1 MKKLLN
7 ILTIFIIFALVFA
20 TVSFANTGTLKDTD
34 FLNVRESPSTSSN
47 VVTVLPANASFD
59 IIAEEGDW
67 YQIKY
72 QDYEGYVSKQYVE
85 VSQTTANT
93 SIPAKANS
101 NGIVNT
107 NSSLYVLPLL
117 NSTVL
122 GTVNSGTEVL
132 VVSITGKWAY
142 IQTDTASGW
151 VFTSNVNGTEDVSGS
166 DNNDTNL
173 DENNTVDNSS
183 DTNSS
188 DGQANAG
195 SDEND
200 NSSDENNGDDNSLDE
215 NDGDASNSNNGDN
228 TSSSDNNSNNSD
240 NDSNSNSSNSED
252 YPKTMYVNVDAVYI
266 RAQATTSSDIV
277 ASVGRNTPVTVKGE
291 EGDWYKVS
299 VTDGDGYMMKQYL
312 SGSRQ

>member
-7 ILTIFIIFALVFA
+7 ILTIFIIFALIFA

-85 VSQTTANT
+85 VSQITANT
-93 SIPAKANS
+93 SIPAKANA

-166 DNNDTNL
+166 DNNGTNL

-188 DGQANAG
+188 DDQANAG
-195 SDEND
+195 SDENN
-200 NSSDENNGDDNSLDE
+200 NSSDENNTNDNSLDE

-240 NDSNSNSSNSED
+240 NDSDSNSSNQED

-277 ASVGRNTPVTVKGE
+277 ASVGRNTPVTVNGE
-291 EGDWYKVS
+291 RGDWYKVS

>member
-7 ILTIFIIFALVFA
+7 ILSIIIIFTLIMAS
-20 TVSFANTGTLKDTD
+20 VSFANTGTLKDTD
-34 FLNVRESPSTSSN
+34 FLNVRETPSTSSN
-47 VVTVLPANASFD
+47 IVTVLPANASFD

-72 QDYEGYVSKQYVE
+72 QDYTGYVSKQYVK
-85 VSQTTANT
+85 VSETTANT

-101 NGIVNT
+101 NGII
-107 NSSLYVLPLL
+107 NSNSNIYILPLI
-117 NSTVL
+117 NSTVI

-151 VFTSNVNGTEDVSGS
+151 VFTNNVNGTEETASETN
-166 DNNDTNL
+166 NNDTSS
-173 DENNTVDNSS
+173 ENGNSDVVDNNEA

-188 DGQANAG
+188 DNQNNNAG
-195 SDEND
+195 SDENTN
-200 NSSDENNGDDNSLDE
+200 NSSSNENSGNEENANNTDNE
-215 NDGDASNSNNGDN
+215 E
-228 TSSSDNNSNNSD
+228 NNSD
-240 NDSNSNSSNSED
+240 SNSSANSED
-252 YPKTMYVNVDAVYI
+252 YPKTMYVNVEAVYI

-277 ASVGRNTPVTVKGE
+277 ASVGLNTPVTVRGE
-291 EGDWYKVS
+291 EGDWYRVS

-312 SGSRQ
+312 SDSRQ

>member
-7 ILTIFIIFALVFA
+7 ILSIIIICTLIMAS
-20 TVSFANTGTLKDTD
+20 VSFANTGTLKDTD
-34 FLNVRESPSTSSN
+34 FLNVRETPSTSSN
-47 VVTVLPANASFD
+47 IVTVLPANASFD

-72 QDYEGYVSKQYVE
+72 QDYTGYVSKQYVK
-85 VSQTTANT
+85 VSETTANT

-101 NGIVNT
+101 NGII
-107 NSSLYVLPLL
+107 NSNSNIYILPLI
-117 NSTVL
+117 NSTVI
-122 GTVNSGTEVL
+122 GTVNSGSEVL

-151 VFTSNVNGTEDVSGS
+151 VFTNNVNGTEETASETN
-166 DNNDTNL
+166 NNDTSS
-173 DENNTVDNSS
+173 ENGNSDVVDNNEA

-188 DGQANAG
+188 DNQNNNAG
-195 SDEND
+195 SDENTN
-200 NSSDENNGDDNSLDE
+200 NSSSNENSGNEENANNTDNE
-215 NDGDASNSNNGDN
+215 E
-228 TSSSDNNSNNSD
+228 NNSD
-240 NDSNSNSSNSED
+240 SNSSANSED

-277 ASVGRNTPVTVKGE
+277 ASVGLNTPVTVRGE
-291 EGDWYKVS
+291 EGDWYRVS

-312 SGSRQ
+312 SDSRQ

>member
-7 ILTIFIIFALVFA
+7 ILSIIIIFALIMA
-20 TVSFANTGTLKDTD
+20 SVSFANTGTLKDTD
-34 FLNVRESPSTSSN
+34 FLNVRETPSTSSN
-47 VVTVLPANASFD
+47 IVTVLPANASFD

-72 QDYEGYVSKQYVE
+72 QDYTGYVSKQYVE
-85 VSQTTANT
+85 VSETTANT

-101 NGIVNT
+101 NGII
-107 NSSLYVLPLL
+107 NSNSNIYILPLI
-117 NSTVL
+117 NSTVI
-122 GTVNSGTEVL
+122 GTVNSGSEVL

-151 VFTSNVNGTEDVSGS
+151 VFTNNVNGTEETASETN
-166 DNNDTNL
+166 NNDTSS
-173 DENNTVDNSS
+173 ENGNSDIVDNNEA

-188 DGQANAG
+188 DNQNNNAG
-195 SDEND
+195 SDENTN
-200 NSSDENNGDDNSLDE
+200 NSSSNENSGNEENANNTDNE
-215 NDGDASNSNNGDN
+215 E
-228 TSSSDNNSNNSD
+228 NNSD
-240 NDSNSNSSNSED
+240 SNSSANSED

-277 ASVGRNTPVTVKGE
+277 ASVGLNTPVTVRGE
-291 EGDWYKVS
+291 EGDWYRVY

-312 SGSRQ
+312 SDSRQ

>member
-7 ILTIFIIFALVFA
+7 ILTIFIIFALIFA
-20 TVSFANTGTLKDTD
+20 TVSFANTGTLKDAD

-93 SIPAKANS
+93 NIPAKANS

-122 GTVNSGTEVL
+122 ETVNSGTEVF

-151 VFTSNVNGTEDVSGS
+151 VFTSNVNGTENASGS
-166 DNNDTNL
+166 NNN

-183 DTNSS
+183 DTNTS
-188 DGQANAG
+188 DDQANVA

-200 NSSDENNGDDNSLDE
+200 NSSDENNADDNSLDE
-215 NDGDASNSNNGDN
+215 NDGDASDSNSGDN
-228 TSSSDNNSNNSD
+228 TASSDNNSNNSD
-240 NDSNSNSSNSED
+240 NNSNSNFSNDEG

-277 ASVGRNTPVTVKGE
+277 ASVGFNTPVTVRGE
-291 EGDWYKVS
+291 EGDWYRVS

-312 SGSRQ
+312 SDSRQ

>member
-142 IQTDTASGW
+142 IQTDKTSGW
-151 VFTSNVNGTEDVSGS
+151 VFTNNVNGTEETASETN
-166 DNNDTNL
+166 NNDTSS
-173 DENNTVDNSS
+173 ENGNSDVVDNNEA

-188 DGQANAG
+188 DNQNNNAG
-195 SDEND
+195 SDENTN
-200 NSSDENNGDDNSLDE
+200 NSSSNENSGNEENANNTDNEE
-215 NDGDASNSNNGDN
+215 N
-228 TSSSDNNSNNSD
+228 NNSNNEENNS
-240 NDSNSNSSNSED
+240 DSNSSANSED

-277 ASVGRNTPVTVKGE
+277 ASVGLNTPVTVRGE
-291 EGDWYKVS
+291 EGDWYRVS

-312 SGSRQ
+312 SDSRQ

>member
-7 ILTIFIIFALVFA
+7 ILSIIIIFALIMA
-20 TVSFANTGTLKDTD
+20 SISFANTGTLKDTD
-34 FLNVRESPSTSSN
+34 FLNVRETPSTSSN
-47 VVTVLPANASFD
+47 IVTVLPANASFD

-72 QDYEGYVSKQYVE
+72 QDYTGYVSKQYVE
-85 VSQTTANT
+85 VSETTANT

-101 NGIVNT
+101 NGII
-107 NSSLYVLPLL
+107 NSNSNIYILPLI
-117 NSTVL
+117 NSTVI
-122 GTVNSGTEVL
+122 GTVNSGSEVL

-151 VFTSNVNGTEDVSGS
+151 VFTNNVNGTEETASETN
-166 DNNDTNL
+166 NNDTSS
-173 DENNTVDNSS
+173 ENGNSDVVDNNEA

-188 DGQANAG
+188 DNQNNNAG
-195 SDEND
+195 SDENTN
-200 NSSDENNGDDNSLDE
+200 NSSSNENSGNEENANNTDNE
-215 NDGDASNSNNGDN
+215 E
-228 TSSSDNNSNNSD
+228 NNSD
-240 NDSNSNSSNSED
+240 SNSSANSED

-277 ASVGRNTPVTVKGE
+277 ASVGLNTPVTVRGE
-291 EGDWYKVS
+291 EGDWYRVS

-312 SGSRQ
+312 SDSRQ

>member
-7 ILTIFIIFALVFA
+7 ILSIIIIFTLIMAS
-20 TVSFANTGTLKDTD
+20 VSFANTGTLKDTD
-34 FLNVRESPSTSSN
+34 FLNVRETPSTSSN
-47 VVTVLPANASFD
+47 IVTVLPANASFD

-72 QDYEGYVSKQYVE
+72 QDYTGYVSKQYVK
-85 VSQTTANT
+85 VSETTANT

-101 NGIVNT
+101 NGII
-107 NSSLYVLPLL
+107 NSNSNIYILPLI
-117 NSTVL
+117 NSTVI
-122 GTVNSGTEVL
+122 GTVNSGSEVL

-151 VFTSNVNGTEDVSGS
+151 VFTNNVNGTEETASETN
-166 DNNDTNL
+166 NNDTSS
-173 DENNTVDNSS
+173 ENGNSDVVDNNEA

-188 DGQANAG
+188 DNQNNNAG
-195 SDEND
+195 SDENTN
-200 NSSDENNGDDNSLDE
+200 NSSSNENSGNEENANNTDNE
-215 NDGDASNSNNGDN
+215 E
-228 TSSSDNNSNNSD
+228 NNSD
-240 NDSNSNSSNSED
+240 SNSSANSED

-277 ASVGRNTPVTVKGE
+277 ASVGLNTPVTVRGE
-291 EGDWYKVS
+291 EGDWYRVS

-312 SGSRQ
+312 SDSRQ

>member
-7 ILTIFIIFALVFA
+7 ILSIIIIFALIMA
-20 TVSFANTGTLKDTD
+20 SVSFANTGTLKDTD
-34 FLNVRESPSTSSN
+34 FLNVRETPSTSSN
-47 VVTVLPANASFD
+47 IVTVLPANASFD

-72 QDYEGYVSKQYVE
+72 QDYTGYVSKQYVK
-85 VSQTTANT
+85 VSETTANT

-101 NGIVNT
+101 NGII
-107 NSSLYVLPLL
+107 NSNSNIYILPLI
-117 NSTVL
+117 NSTVI
-122 GTVNSGTEVL
+122 GTVNSGSEVL

-151 VFTSNVNGTEDVSGS
+151 VFTNNVNGTEETASETN
-166 DNNDTNL
+166 NNDTSS
-173 DENNTVDNSS
+173 ENGNSDVVDNNEA

-188 DGQANAG
+188 DNQNNNAG
-195 SDEND
+195 SDENTN
-200 NSSDENNGDDNSLDE
+200 NSSSNENSGNEENANNTDNE
-215 NDGDASNSNNGDN
+215 E
-228 TSSSDNNSNNSD
+228 NNSD
-240 NDSNSNSSNSED
+240 SNSSANSED

-277 ASVGRNTPVTVKGE
+277 ASVGLNTPVTVNGE
-291 EGDWYKVS
+291 EGDWYRVS

-312 SGSRQ
+312 SDSRQ

>member
-7 ILTIFIIFALVFA
+7 ILSIFIVFALILVS
-20 TVSFANTGTLKDTD
+20 VSFANTGTLRDTD

-47 VVTVLPANASFD
+47 VVTVLPADASFD

-72 QDYEGYVSKQYVE
+72 QDYTGYVSKQYVE
-85 VSQTTANT
+85 VSATTANT
-93 SIPAKANS
+93 SIPAVANS
-101 NGIVNT
+101 NGIVNS
-107 NSSLYVLPLL
+107 NSNLYVLPLL

-122 GTVNSGTEVL
+122 GTVNSGAEVL

-151 VFTSNVNGTEDVSGS
+151 IFTDNVNGTEE
-166 DNNDTNL
+166 NNL
-173 DENNTVDNSS
+173 DNGDNSDGADSNTSNENNNEVTDNTS
-183 DTNSS
+183 N
-188 DGQANAG
+188 
-195 SDEND
+195 ENNNEVTD
-200 NSSDENNGDDNSLDE
+200 NTSDENNADSNDE
-215 NDGDASNSNNGDN
+215 NTPD
-228 TSSSDNNSNNSD
+228 TS
-240 NDSNSNSSNSED
+240 D

-277 ASVGRNTPVTVKGE
+277 ASVGLNTPVTVNGE
-291 EGDWYKVS
+291 EGDWYRVS

-312 SGSRQ
+312 SDSRQ

>member
-7 ILTIFIIFALVFA
+7 ILSIIIIFALIMA
-20 TVSFANTGTLKDTD
+20 SVSFANTGTLKDTD
-34 FLNVRESPSTSSN
+34 FLNVRETPSTSSN
-47 VVTVLPANASFD
+47 IVTVLPANASFD

-72 QDYEGYVSKQYVE
+72 QDYTGYVSKQYVK
-85 VSQTTANT
+85 VSETTANT

-101 NGIVNT
+101 NGII
-107 NSSLYVLPLL
+107 NSNSNIYILPLI
-117 NSTVL
+117 NSTVI
-122 GTVNSGTEVL
+122 GTVNSGSEVL

-151 VFTSNVNGTEDVSGS
+151 VFTNNVNGTEETASETN
-166 DNNDTNL
+166 NNDTSS
-173 DENNTVDNSS
+173 ENGNSDVVDNNEA

-188 DGQANAG
+188 A
-195 SDEND
+195 
-200 NSSDENNGDDNSLDE
+200 
-215 NDGDASNSNNGDN
+215 
-228 TSSSDNNSNNSD
+228 
-240 NDSNSNSSNSED
+240 NSED

-277 ASVGRNTPVTVKGE
+277 ASVGLNTPVTVRGE
-291 EGDWYKVS
+291 EGDWYRVS

-312 SGSRQ
+312 SDSRQ

>member
-7 ILTIFIIFALVFA
+7 ILTIFIIFTLIMVN
-20 TVSFANTGTLKDTD
+20 VSLANTGTLKDTD
-34 FLNVRESPSTSSN
+34 FLNVRESPSTSAN

-67 YQIKY
+67 YKIKY
-72 QDYEGYVSKQYVE
+72 QDYEGYVSKQYVNI
-85 VSQTTANT
+85 SQTTVNT
-93 SIPAKANS
+93 NIPAKANS
-101 NGIVNT
+101 KGTVNI
-107 NSSLYVLPLL
+107 NSNLYVLPLL

-142 IQTDTASGW
+142 IQTETASGW
-151 VFTSNVNGTEDVSGS
+151 VFTNNVNGIEDTTGS
-166 DNNDTNL
+166 DTNNTDSE
-173 DENNTVDNSS
+173 ENNTMNNDNVGNSS
-183 DTNSS
+183 NTN
-188 DGQANAG
+188 DQTNAG
-195 SDEND
+195 SDQNT
-200 NSSDENNGDDNSLDE
+200 NSSDENNGN
-215 NDGDASNSNNGDN
+215 ASGSNNGDN
-228 TSSSDNNSNNSD
+228 TANSDNNSNDSD
-240 NDSNSNSSNSED
+240 NDSNSNSTNSED

-277 ASVGRNTPVTVKGE
+277 ASIGRNTPVTVKGE

-312 SGSRQ
+312 SENKQ